1 MWKPFNTNILNSI
14 LYTNKKSLKIGYC
27 EHDRCSFCDKESE
40 TFHHLFFF
48 CLYSNILC
56 KHFENYYFTIAK
68 RVMALSLRDIITG
81 ITTLLCPLINYLILV
96 GKMYIWDCRR
106 RHANPNTEGF
116 KLKMPKVN
124 YQTEKDIATKNKDL
138 ETFYKKWTEN
148 FPL

>member
-1 MWKPFNTNILNSI
+1 
-14 LYTNKKSLKIGYC
+14 
-27 EHDRCSFCDKESE
+27 
-40 TFHHLFFF
+40 
-48 CLYSNILC
+48 
-56 KHFENYYFTIAK
+56 
-68 RVMALSLRDIITG
+68 MALSLRDIITG